1 MAIEQLGESLLA
13 QAKKKSK
20 KEERKAKQFMGLL
33 LGIQAGNA
41 ILRNK
46 AKKRAETFLTS
57 NAGLINQRTKQFNKG
72 IEFWDGHT
80 KMMSK
85 YGATGIDDWEN
96 AKRQELYDLYKTR
109 ELGGATL
116 DKANLDEFKNRVN
129 PLIEDEM
136 KAYGEKL
143 ELFQNF
149 RNIKDTAEERKR
161 FLKPIQDKLDKGVEV
176 INKQSNVGGFLLGQL
191 GLKSYKSKLEDPTM
205 VGDVQVVL
213 PEGFDPKEREQLI
226 RNIET
231 SNKFLKSL
239 SAVDQQV
246 KYVPLSAE
254 DRSDLLGTT
263 SMKVAPIATHSASLR
278 NALSY
283 KPEIQAQSLFSEY
296 KFMFNNKEM
305 DIRKIYSTIQD
316 EQGIEAATAF
326 ASDILT
332 YSRAFQQQFEK
343 TNVQGEVKSAEYFL
357 KQGVD
362 TALAQRFQSN
372 GETIQ
377 KDIGQTIDLNQVVDI
392 DLPGAGTVSTQLG
405 ALQNKF
411 INILDSDKDKSQL
424 LLNTLTEQ
432 LSGTNP
438 EFINVLEN
446 MFSNKYTNMARQG
459 PVTRTNIAQETSL
472 FEQI

>member
-46 AKKRAETFLTS
+46 AKQRAETFLTG

-85 YGATGIDDWEN
+85 YGAAGVDDWEN

-109 ELGGATL
+109 ELGGATI

-129 PLIEDEM
+129 PLIEDEL

-213 PEGFDPKEREQLI
+213 PEGFDPKEREKLI
-226 RNIET
+226 QSIKT
-231 SNKFLKSL
+231 SNTFIKSL
-239 SAVDQQV
+239 SDIDQQV
-246 KYVPLSAE
+246 KYEPLSAD
-254 DRSDLLGTT
+254 DRVDLLGTT
-263 SMKVAPIATHSASLR
+263 AMKVAPIASHSASLR

-283 KPEIQAQSLFSEY
+283 KPEIQAQSLLSEY
-296 KFMFNNKEM
+296 KFMFNGKERS
-305 DIRKIYSTIQD
+305 IRNIYSAIQD
-316 EQGIEAATAF
+316 EQGIESATAF
-326 ASDILT
+326 ANDVLT
-332 YSRAFQQQFEK
+332 YSRFYQTEFEK
-343 TNVQGEVKSAEYFL
+343 TNIKGEVKSAEYFL
-357 KQGVD
+357 QQGIQA
-362 TALAQRFQSN
+362 ALGNFTSN
-372 GETIQ
+372 GESLKTPVDVQ
-377 KDIGQTIDLNQVVDI
+377 IDLNQAI
-392 DLPGAGTVSTQLG
+392 DLELPGQGIVSTKLG
-405 ALQNKF
+405 ALQQSFTKTLNA
-411 INILDSDKDKSQL
+411 DKGKSEL
-424 LLNTLTEQ
+424 LLNTLKEQ
-432 LSGTNP
+432 LGSTNP
-438 EFINVLEN
+438 EFIKVLEN
-446 MFSNKYTNMARQG
+446 MFDNKYPMIGVQG
-459 PVTRTNIAQETSL
+459 PITETNVMQETSL